1 MDEVISKKQYTL
13 KLKPIYFL
21 VTKINLVTLLVCYFF
36 LDTQTFLMVYPVLAF
51 LLYRFAFKENKLS
64 NPYSIFLFQKWSS
77 FYKLV
82 RVRGRK

>member
-21 VTKINLVTLLVCYFF
+21 ATKLNLAALLFCYF
-36 LDTQTFLMVYPVLAF
+36 LCETQTFLMLYPIFAF

-77 FYKLV
+77 FYKMV
-82 RVRGRK
+82 RSRK